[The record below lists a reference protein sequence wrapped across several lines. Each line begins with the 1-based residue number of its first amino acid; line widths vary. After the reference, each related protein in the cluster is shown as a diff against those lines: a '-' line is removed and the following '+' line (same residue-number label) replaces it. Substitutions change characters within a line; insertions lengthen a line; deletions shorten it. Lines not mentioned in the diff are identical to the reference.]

1 MSSFYYKSGELYCD
15 NVNLSDVA
23 DQFHTPAYVYSK
35 EKIKSNAKAYV
46 ESFEKKQNLACFS
59 VKSLNNISILK
70 IIKDSGC
77 GFDIVSGGE
86 LHRVLS
92 VGADPKTIIFSGVGK
107 SKDEIREGILNK
119 ILSFNVES
127 ASELYKIER
136 VAKELSIV
144 ASISIRFNPDI
155 DSGGHDYITTG
166 RKGDKFGITSKEEII
181 NLSKHIANSDDLKMV
196 GLACHI
202 GSQILELESFK
213 RTAIKTI
220 ELADDLI
227 EIGIHVDFLDLGGGL
242 GVPYNNE
249 TVPSPK
255 ELISCLEE
263 EFRDRKERLILEPG
277 RSISANAGML
287 LTRVEYIKDN
297 FLIVDAAM
305 NDLLRPALYKAEHEV
320 CNVKEKSLN
329 NKKWNIVGPIC
340 ESSDFLAKDISI
352 DADEGDILAVK
363 TVGAYGFVMSS
374 NYNARP
380 RACEV
385 LIAEGEAK
393 LIRKR
398 ETYEDLLKSEINI
411 ND

>member
-1 MSSFYYKSGELYCD
+1 
-15 NVNLSDVA
+15 
-23 DQFHTPAYVYSK
+23 
-35 EKIKSNAKAYV
+35 
-46 ESFEKKQNLACFS
+46 
-59 VKSLNNISILK
+59 LNNISILK

-107 SKDEIREGILNK
+107 SKDEIKEGILNK

-127 ASELYKIER
+127 ASELYKIEK

-213 RTAIKTI
+213 KTAIKTI

-340 ESSDFLAKDISI
+340 ESSDFLAKDILI

-385 LIAEGEAK
+385 LIAEGEAT

>member
-23 DQFHTPAYVYSK
+23 DEFHTPAYVYSK

-107 SKDEIREGILNK
+107 SKDEIKEGILNK

-127 ASELYKIER
+127 ASELYKIEK

-213 RTAIKTI
+213 KTAIKTI

-297 FLIVDAAM
+297 FLIVNAAM

-329 NKKWNIVGPIC
+329 KKKWNIVGPIC

-385 LIAEGEAK
+385 LIAEGGAT

-398 ETYEDLLKSEINI
+398 ETYEDLLRSEINI

>member
-35 EKIKSNAKAYV
+35 EKIKLNAKAYV